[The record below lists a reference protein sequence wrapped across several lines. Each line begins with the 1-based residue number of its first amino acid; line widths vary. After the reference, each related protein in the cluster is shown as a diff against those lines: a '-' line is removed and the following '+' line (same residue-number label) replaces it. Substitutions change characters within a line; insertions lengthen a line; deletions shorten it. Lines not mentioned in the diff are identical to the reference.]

1 MNKKIVHY
9 INYASLIGN
18 LTIISDGDNLLGLF
32 IEGQKNFVIKEDIV
46 LQNDMVLEKA
56 KDWLNKYFA
65 GQRPNPKD
73 LPLKPS
79 GSPFQKLVWNLLL
92 EIPYGQ
98 ITSYG
103 EITKRVEEILDK
115 KMSCQAVGGAIGHN
129 PISIIIPCHRV
140 IGKNGNL
147 TGYAGGIKNKQ
158 ILLNFERGQH

>member
-1 MNKKIVHY
+1 MDKKIVHY
-9 INYASLIGN
+9 INYASFIGN

-32 IEGQKNFVIKEDIV
+32 IEGQKNFVIKEDMV
-46 LQNDMVLEKA
+46 LQNDMVLEKT

-79 GSPFQKLVWNLLL
+79 GSFFQQLVWNLLL
-92 EIPYGQ
+92 EIPYGEV
-98 ITSYG
+98 TSYG
-103 EITKRVEEILDK
+103 EITKRVEHILGK
-115 KMSCQAVGGAIGHN
+115 RMSCQAVGGAIGHN

-147 TGYAGGIKNKQ
+147 TGYAGGMKNKQ
-158 ILLNFERGQH
+158 ILLNFERG